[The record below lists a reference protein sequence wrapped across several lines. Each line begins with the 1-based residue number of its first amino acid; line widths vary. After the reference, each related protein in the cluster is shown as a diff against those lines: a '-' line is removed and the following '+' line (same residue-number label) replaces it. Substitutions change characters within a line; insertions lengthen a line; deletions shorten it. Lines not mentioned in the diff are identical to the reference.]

1 MFFQSLF
8 LFLTLVKQIKFSVRN
23 LAPNYMAYK
32 SLQHFIEVLEQ
43 NNELVRIKRFVDP
56 VLEITEITDRVS
68 KQPDGGKALLFENT
82 GTEFPVLTNAMGS
95 IKRMCLALGV
105 DDLEDIRAEMSS
117 LFKELVGPKD
127 GLWEKL
133 STLPKLGKVAGW
145 MPSVSS
151 GKGVCQEVVYMEPN
165 IDLLPVLKCWPYDGG
180 RFVTL
185 PMVNTK
191 DPHTN
196 IRNVGM
202 YRMQI
207 FNKTETGMHWHQH
220 KVGARHFEEYKKL
233 GKPMP
238 VAVALGGDPVYT
250 YAATAPMP
258 DNFDEY
264 LLAGFLRKKKVNLVK
279 CLTVDL
285 EVPADVDFVIE
296 GYVDPSDD
304 LAWEGPFGDHTGFYS
319 LADWYPRFHITCITH
334 RKNAVYPA
342 TIVGVPPMEDAYIAK
357 ATERIFLEPIRLT
370 MLPELNDMNLPFEG
384 VAHNIA
390 IVKISNAYPGHAYKV
405 MNALWGAGQMM
416 FNKFLVALPD
426 NVDVHNA
433 SQVIECIVNSVD
445 PERDIHFGKGPLDV
459 LDHSSSM
466 AGLGTK
472 LFIDSTIRKELA
484 SDFSANYLE
493 FSDEIDKNFAEV
505 RAINTKMIQ
514 DGFPILFVSID
525 KSKVVTVKDTLERM
539 FKNELLGKLTA
550 IFALDF
556 GDSIEDLSL
565 ALWFVAGNIDPQRD
579 IHLISLDSDKRKRVG
594 FDGTRKAYNTD
605 NFSRDWPNVVLMDKK
620 TIERVDELWSELDLG
635 KFISSPSIPL
645 QGLQVGDEPIV
656 RFGF

>member
-1 MFFQSLF
+1 MSN
-8 LFLTLVKQIKFSVRN
+8 VRH
-23 LAPNYMAYK
+23 LISEFMAYK
-32 SLQHFIEVLEQ
+32 SLQQFIDILEK
-43 NNELVRIKRFVDP
+43 NNELIRIKRFVDP

-68 KQPDGGKALLFENT
+68 KLPDGGKALLFENT

-105 DDLEDIRAEMSS
+105 DDLEDIRSEMSS
-117 LFKELVGPKD
+117 LFKELAGPKD

-151 GKGVCQEVVYMEPN
+151 GKGVCQEVVHMEPN
-165 IDLLPVLKCWPYDGG
+165 VDLLPVLKCWPYDGG

-191 DPHTN
+191 DPHTG

-207 FNKTETGMHWHQH
+207 FNKAETGMHWHQH

-357 ATERIFLEPIRLT
+357 ATERIFLEPIRIA

-390 IVKISNAYPGHAYKV
+390 LVRINNAYPGHAYKV

-426 NVDVHNA
+426 SVDVHNA
-433 SQVIECIVNSVD
+433 NQVIECIVDSVD
-445 PERDIHFGKGPLDV
+445 PDRDIHFGKGPLDV
-459 LDHSSSM
+459 LDHSSTM

-472 LFIDSTIRKELA
+472 LFIDATVGKGLSLGYNV
-484 SDFSANYLE
+484 DAN
-493 FSDEIDKNFAEV
+493 EIAAEIEKSFV
-505 RAINTKMIQ
+505 EIIAYNTKLIQ
-514 DGFPILFVSID
+514 SGFPILFVSID
-525 KSKVVTVKDTLERM
+525 KSKVSKVNDTLERM
-539 FKNELLGKLTA
+539 FKNEILGKLLA

-565 ALWFVAGNIDPQRD
+565 ALWFVAGNMDPQRD
-579 IHLISLDSDKRKRVG
+579 IHLISIDADERKRVG
-594 FDGTRKAYNTD
+594 FDGTRKAYKVD
-605 NFSRDWPNVVLMDKK
+605 NFKRDWPNVVIMDNE
-620 TIERVDELWSELDLG
+620 TIERVDKIWGELGLG
-635 KFISSPSIPL
+635 EFISSPSIPL
-645 QGLQVGDEPIV
+645 QGLQVGDNPIV